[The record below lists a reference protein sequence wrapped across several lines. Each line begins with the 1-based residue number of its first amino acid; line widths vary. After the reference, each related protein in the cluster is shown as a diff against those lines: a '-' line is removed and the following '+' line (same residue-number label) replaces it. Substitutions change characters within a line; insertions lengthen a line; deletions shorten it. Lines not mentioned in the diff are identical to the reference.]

1 MAKIKLHPLFLAFG
15 VVLIFLGKGSV
26 FLWTLFALFFHETA
40 HMLAAKSRGYLLGE
54 LTLMPYGAC
63 LWGEEKMDKRSMA
76 YIAVAGPLANLILIF
91 VVMAIWWAF
100 PHTEKILK
108 SFFWAN
114 VSLVVFNLLPAF
126 PLDGSRV
133 VLAVVKNRL
142 KALKILKGVGIT
154 LSFALFALFLISA
167 FFDINYSLGIIAV
180 FLFAGAVYGSK
191 KEAYCHVFSNRQKDY
206 FNELRG
212 YQGRVILILV
222 SFTAIGILLMLYFLR
237 RNYSQVAKLLDRL
250 DIKSSQNGADNEF
263 QLIDGYFHK
272 MQQNL
277 KETGSRLQRQ
287 NLIFQKEYLEKL
299 LRGNLPE
306 NADYVEE
313 MCGIRWCGEQFTTLL
328 F

>member
-1 MAKIKLHPLFLAFG
+1 
-15 VVLIFLGKGSV
+15 
-26 FLWTLFALFFHETA
+26 
-40 HMLAAKSRGYLLGE
+40 MLAAKSRGYLLGE

-91 VVMAIWWAF
+91 IVMAIWWAF

-206 FNELRG
+206 FNGVEKKTIVVSSSAPLVNLLKKMNCNTEITVVVDSDKGRRTLDEKQLNRLFENNEL
-212 YQGRVILILV
+212 LKP
-222 SFTAIGILLMLYFLR
+222 IGETL
-237 RNYSQVAKLLDRL
+237 N
-250 DIKSSQNGADNEF
+250 
-263 QLIDGYFHK
+263 IDGSNRDK
-272 MQQNL
+272 TQNAV
-277 KETGSRLQRQ
+277 KNNYKTY
-287 NLIFQKEYLEKL
+287 K
-299 LRGNLPE
+299 
-306 NADYVEE
+306 
-313 MCGIRWCGEQFTTLL
+313 
-328 F
+328 